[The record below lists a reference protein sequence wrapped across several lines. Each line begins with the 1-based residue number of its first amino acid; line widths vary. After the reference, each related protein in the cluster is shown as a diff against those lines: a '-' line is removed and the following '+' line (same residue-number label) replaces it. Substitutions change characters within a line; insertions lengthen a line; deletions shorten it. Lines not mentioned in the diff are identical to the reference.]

1 MPVSVSARF
10 EWDLTNM
17 EINLVKIGGSVISR
31 ESSEDR
37 FERATVQSIARQLH
51 PFQKGLILVHGTGFV
66 GKPPAITYGYY
77 KSGHA
82 AKEDYLAMLGIKDEL
97 RVLNH
102 RFVRTMLEEDI
113 PVMPFG
119 ISHMFTESM
128 DCLKPG
134 AEQEIKDVLANGYVP
149 VFYGD
154 LIMCRDGSFR
164 VFSSDVITFLLSRVF
179 HPQHTVF
186 LSDVDGVYRH
196 GDHVDNPSENTLID
210 VLNAAVA
217 SELERSEYDKN
228 DVSGGMSAK
237 VAHAL
242 EIAANSG
249 ACFIGSG
256 IKPGVVSGFLRGENV
271 PGTRVQAG

>member
-1 MPVSVSARF
+1 
-10 EWDLTNM
+10 M

-31 ESSEDR
+31 ESSENK
-37 FERATVQSIARQLH
+37 FERETVRSIARQLH
-51 PFQKGLILVHGTGFV
+51 PFHHGLILVHGTGFV

-82 AKEDYLAMLGIKDEL
+82 AKKDYLAMLAIKDEL

-102 RFVRTMLEEDI
+102 RFVRTMLDESV

-119 ISHMFTESM
+119 ISHMFTEAM
-128 DCLKPG
+128 DALKPG
-134 AEQEIKDVLANGYVP
+134 AEQELRDVLSNGYVP

-164 VFSSDVITFLLSRVF
+164 VFSSDVITLLLSQVF
-179 HPQHTVF
+179 HPRHTVF

-196 GDHVDNPSENTLID
+196 GDNLDNPAENNLIE
-210 VLNAAVA
+210 VLNAKVA
-217 SELERSEYDKN
+217 AELERSEYDKN

-242 EIAANSG
+242 KIASNSEK
-249 ACFIGSG
+249 CFIGSG
-256 IKPGVVSGFLRGENV
+256 INPGVVSGFLRGENV
-271 PGTRVQAG
+271 LGTRIEAG